1 MLRRCSFLDVG
12 SLANAD
18 ISVCKRILTMKKM
31 RMTKKFGSFYM
42 RKRFYR
48 DEVRYGTYLLSCF
61 YSMQD

>member
-1 MLRRCSFLDVG
+1 MLRRFLFRRREV
-12 SLANAD
+12 LQID

>member
-1 MLRRCSFLDVG
+1 MLRRCSFFSVG

-18 ISVCKRILTMKKM
+18 ISVCKKDFDNEKM